1 MVVKMV
7 VTRIDEAW
15 IGIWDAI
22 YDIVN
27 EFVDSGD
34 LKVAYQGLKFPPDK
48 LPCAMVGAGETPI
61 GVINTLGTERL
72 LKIPIYIFTQESDLV
87 IGLKSAI
94 TLAGKIEEQLVADR
108 QLGLPYV
115 ENLEAITI
123 ATSPRDVPPGF
134 ERNCVKIDCTVRFYL
149 DGV

>member
-1 MVVKMV
+1 MTVPV
-7 VTRIDEAW
+7 RIDEAW

-27 EFVDSGD
+27 KFVDSGD
-34 LKVAYQGLKFPPDK
+34 LKAVYQGLKFPPDTV
-48 LPCAMVGAGETPI
+48 PCAMVGAGETPL
-61 GVINTLGTERL
+61 GVINTLGTERHL
-72 LKIPIYIFTQESDLV
+72 RIPIYIFTQVDDLV
-87 IGLKSAI
+87 VGMKDAI

-108 QLGLPYV
+108 QLGLAYV

-123 ATSPRDVPPGF
+123 VTSPREVPPGF
-134 ERNCVKIDCTVRFYL
+134 ERNCIKIECNIRFYL